1 MHLLAASVGTRS
13 NAVQDFDLSWLWTEI
28 ESHEG
33 PPIGLS
39 IGDVAA
45 LDVAWLA
52 YEYVRAN

>member
-1 MHLLAASVGTRS
+1 
-13 NAVQDFDLSWLWTEI
+13 VQDFDLSWLWTEI

-45 LDVAWLA
+45 LDGAWLA